1 MEGRDYSLLAAA
13 AALALFG
20 IAFSQNIIPN
30 YHEQAAIEKRRAELR
45 VDLDKATQQVQ
56 ALRDEVDAL
65 DDPYYQAR
73 VLIEKYG
80 WRYGPP
86 LPPPAAPATSR

>member
-1 MEGRDYSLLAAA
+1 MLARNLSSLLAV
-13 AALALFG
+13 
-20 IAFSQNIIPN
+20 
-30 YHEQAAIEKRRAELR
+30 LR
-45 VDLDKATQQVQ
+45 DEEHFLPGLTIATQQVQ

-86 LPPPAAPATSR
+86 LPQPAAPATSR